1 MKYGYCF
8 FLLFFLFSTSNLSAQ
23 DEQLKYI
30 NYTYLENIR
39 TVNFHP
45 KGLVLGNPILELNAP
60 TQLYLS
66 FDDLSEEVKNYTY
79 TVVHCNADWQPSDL
93 TENEYINGFLEDDIE
108 NFDFSFNTVTPFTNY
123 NVSIPNQNMAFTKSG
138 NYLLKVYEDEDDR
151 RLAITRRFVV
161 VEPMMQVQAQM
172 VRPSKVFKSNTHQE
186 IDFVV
191 THESMDIRN
200 PRSEI
205 RATVL
210 QNFRWDNAVTDLE
223 PLFIKTKQVGFD
235 LLDKIVFEAGKEFR
249 AVDLRSFRFPSARVY
264 DVQGY
269 DDGFDIT
276 LLPEEKRSNKAY
288 LQFEDVN
295 GRYVIESLDRDDPD
309 LDTDYANVM
318 FTLRSPTE
326 YYGQDM
332 YLFGALTEWM
342 IKPEFKMTYND
353 RMQAYTGEFFLKQ
366 GYYNYMFVLSGEE
379 QPTPDWKETEGNWF
393 EAGNEYTILVYYRP
407 FGSRFDR
414 LVAVRTLMSRQ

>member
-1 MKYGYCF
+1 MKYGYY
-8 FLLFFLFSTSNLSAQ
+8 LFFLFLLSTFTLSAQ

-30 NYTYLENIR
+30 NYTYLDNIR

-45 KGLVLGNPILELNAP
+45 KGLVLANPILELNAP

-123 NVSIPNQNMAFTKSG
+123 NVSIPNQNMSFTKSG
-138 NYLLKVYEDEDDR
+138 NYLLKVYEDEDER
-151 RLAITRRFVV
+151 KLAITRRFVV

-200 PRSEI
+200 PRSEV
-205 RATVL
+205 RAAVL
-210 QNFRWDNAVTDLE
+210 QNFRWDNAVENLE
-223 PLFIKTKQVGFD
+223 PLFIKPKQIGFD

-264 DVQGY
+264 DVQEY

-276 LLPEEKRSNKAY
+276 LLPEEKRSNKTY
-288 LQFEDVN
+288 LQFEDIN

-309 LDTDYANVM
+309 LDTDYAYVM

-326 YYGQDM
+326 YYDQDM
-332 YLFGALTEWM
+332 YLFGAVTEWM
-342 IKPEFKMTYND
+342 IKPEFKMVYNE
-353 RMQAYTGEFFLKQ
+353 RMQAYTGEFLLKQ
-366 GYYNYMFVLSGEE
+366 GYYNYMYVLSDKE
-379 QPTPDWKETEGNWF
+379 QLDPNWEDTEGNWF

-407 FGSRFDR
+407 FGSRYDR
-414 LVAVRTLMSRQ
+414 LVAARTLMSRR